1 MSDQPEQSQAAGD
14 PYEPDNISRIIMLIY
29 GKLESGGPFWCYCA
43 VKPSMFDQFKA
54 DEAAGKI
61 DLYNFD
67 PYGEVVVSGEGE
79 KPPAE
84 VTQKVA
90 EMYNTDASTF
100 FQPIDPQ
107 KEIAEKIEQLKAQE
121 QQSDNG

>member
-1 MSDQPEQSQAAGD
+1 MSDQPEQPQDD

-79 KPPAE
+79 KPPTE

-100 FQPIDPQ
+100 FQPIDPK

-121 QQSDNG
+121 QGSGNS

>member
-1 MSDQPEQSQAAGD
+1 MTDEPLSQGDGD
-14 PYEPDNISRIIMLIY
+14 PYEPDSISRIIMLVY
-29 GKLESGGPFWCYCA
+29 GKLESGNPFWCYCA
-43 VKPSMFDQFKA
+43 VKPSKYDQFKA
-54 DEAAGKI
+54 DEASGKI

-79 KPPAE
+79 TPPPE

-121 QQSDNG
+121 QQQGS

>member
-1 MSDQPEQSQAAGD
+1 MTEETNTTNGAD
-14 PYEPDNISRIIMLIY
+14 PYEPDNISRIIMLVY

-43 VKPSMFDQFKA
+43 VKPSMYDQFKA
-54 DEAAGKI
+54 DETAGKI

-79 KPPAE
+79 RPPAD

-90 EMYNTDASTF
+90 EMYNADASTF

-107 KEIAEKIEQLKAQE
+107 KEIAQKIEQLKASEEASQ
-121 QQSDNG
+121 